1 MWLILSV
8 LTKRLIQYFQGA
20 RGPDGEPS
28 ADFEIQLGQP
38 LPLEL
43 YFGAIDNHLAMR
55 HQVAALQKML
65 EDRSHQFR
73 SVQKRLLVKFKER
86 NPAELNHLESLLA
99 GTYQQ
104 LNVVSGQLLEAQT
117 ALKQAANML
126 SCATKVILMMLQ
138 FQHQLSDDAYDVL
151 SAYLSP
157 VVHDTDGQGWEEVTD
172 CSLTS
177 MVSLALSISTGLCM
191 HTHIA
196 HKSIRRPR
204 RTHTDGCTD
213 LCFSDIRSCIC
224 ICHTRCF
231 ATARTVPDWLAVATH
246 SCARL

>member
-55 HQVAALQKML
+55 HQVVALQKML

-86 NPAELNHLESLLA
+86 NPQELNHLESLLA

-117 ALKQAANML
+117 GLKQAANML

-138 FQHQLSDDAYDVL
+138 FQHR
-151 SAYLSP
+151 
-157 VVHDTDGQGWEEVTD
+157 E
-172 CSLTS
+172 LTR
-177 MVSLALSISTGLCM
+177 I
-191 HTHIA
+191 
-196 HKSIRRPR
+196 
-204 RTHTDGCTD
+204 
-213 LCFSDIRSCIC
+213 
-224 ICHTRCF
+224 
-231 ATARTVPDWLAVATH
+231 WL
-246 SCARL
+246 LLE